1 MAAYLRLTLSNNQQI
16 RKKREFRRQ
25 HSFFSDEEHRRR
37 YRFGKE
43 GIQLITSL
51 VREDVEN
58 STKRSRALTVEEQVL
73 LALRFYAS
81 GNFLQVIGDTMGKF
95 TNISAQWPGSSHDS
109 HIFRSSQART
119 YMEQHGGFD
128 RGIILGDAGY
138 PCKPFLMTPYRCAD
152 TPQKQLFNNRH
163 CKTRC
168 MIERAFGVWKRRF
181 HVLHSE
187 IRMKPTKVCKI
198 IIACAVLHNI
208 AIELKEPLI
217 DADDEYVELEQPN
230 VEPYY
235 GREEGNRIRDHYA
248 NTFFNANV

>member
-1 MAAYLRLTLSNNQQI
+1 MVKLGGNKVKWPVTE
-16 RKKREFRRQ
+16 REKSTIMQGF
-25 HSFFSDEEHRRR
+25 
-37 YRFGKE
+37 YRNGGFPH
-43 GIQLITSL
+43 
-51 VREDVEN
+51 
-58 STKRSRALTVEEQVL
+58 
-73 LALRFYAS
+73 
-81 GNFLQVIGDTMGKF
+81 VIGAIDGTHVRIIAPTDDEPSFVNRKGYHSINVQAVCDHLGKF

-109 HIFRSSQART
+109 HIFRSSQTRT

-168 MIERAFGVWKRRF
+168 MIERAFGVWKGRF
-181 HVLHSE
+181 RVLHSE